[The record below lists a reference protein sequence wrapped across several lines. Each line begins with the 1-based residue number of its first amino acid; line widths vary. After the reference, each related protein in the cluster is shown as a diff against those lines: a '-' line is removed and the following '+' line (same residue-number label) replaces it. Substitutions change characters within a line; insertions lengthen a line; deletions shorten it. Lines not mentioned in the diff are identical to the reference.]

1 MRSIKIEKISIFIL
15 CFSLFVLSG
24 CCSSGGVSADDAI
37 IISGNSYSVGKLEAT
52 ITALDGA
59 VSDSKERI
67 ANVIETSRS
76 ITDGIERVEYLF
88 NEYESEVERLLDEID
103 RIRNE
108 AEIQGKDNNDSGDN
122 STDFYNGSRYLIDS
136 KNKVWDKDSLL
147 AESSTITD
155 KVN

>member
-24 CCSSGGVSADDAI
+24 CCSSGGVSADDAV
-37 IISGNSYSVGKLEAT
+37 IISGNSYSVGNLEAT

-88 NEYESEVERLLDEID
+88 NEYESEVNRLLNDID
-103 RIRNE
+103 RIRIETQKSSEDHMDSSINT
-108 AEIQGKDNNDSGDN
+108 DSG
-122 STDFYNGSRYLIDS
+122 GDS
-136 KNKVWDKDSLL
+136 SGCSVNYENKVWD
-147 AESSTITD
+147 
-155 KVN
+155 

>member
-24 CCSSGGVSADDAI
+24 CCSSGRVSTDDAV
-37 IISGNSYSVGKLEAT
+37 IISRNSYSVGNLEAT

-59 VSDSKERI
+59 VSDSRERI

-88 NEYESEVERLLDEID
+88 NEYESEVNRLLNDID
-103 RIRNE
+103 RIRIE
-108 AEIQGKDNNDSGDN
+108 TQKSSEDHNDSNINTDSGGDSSGRSVN
-122 STDFYNGSRYLIDS
+122 HE
-136 KNKVWDKDSLL
+136 NKVWD
-147 AESSTITD
+147 
-155 KVN
+155 

>member
-24 CCSSGGVSADDAI
+24 CCSSGGVSADDAV
-37 IISGNSYSVGKLEAT
+37 IISGNSYSVGNLEAT

-88 NEYESEVERLLDEID
+88 NEYESEVNRLLNDID
-103 RIRNE
+103 RIRIETQKSSEDHMDSN
-108 AEIQGKDNNDSGDN
+108 INTDSG
-122 STDFYNGSRYLIDS
+122 GDS
-136 KNKVWDKDSLL
+136 SGQSVNYENKVWD
-147 AESSTITD
+147 
-155 KVN
+155 

>member
-24 CCSSGGVSADDAI
+24 CCSSGRVSADDTV
-37 IISGNSYSVGKLEAT
+37 IISGNSYSVGNLEAT

-88 NEYESEVERLLDEID
+88 NEYESEVNRLLNDID
-103 RIRNE
+103 RIRIETQKSSEDHMDSSINT
-108 AEIQGKDNNDSGDN
+108 DSGGD
-122 STDFYNGSRYLIDS
+122 SSDRSVDFE
-136 KNKVWDKDSLL
+136 NKVWD
-147 AESSTITD
+147 
-155 KVN
+155 